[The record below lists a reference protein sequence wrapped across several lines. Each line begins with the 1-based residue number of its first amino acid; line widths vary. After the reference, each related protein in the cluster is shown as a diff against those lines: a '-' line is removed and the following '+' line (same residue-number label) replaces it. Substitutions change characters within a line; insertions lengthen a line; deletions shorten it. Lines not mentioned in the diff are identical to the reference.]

1 VEGHRDGPLAARGS
15 WRCDPMALLVA
26 GRAVCRF
33 SCRTVGEHWQR
44 GRSGTSGQPWMRT
57 KAPSRDRRTGTRRAD
72 RRPAAG
78 AGPRAGHRRPRAR
91 NHHAAIMAGTSGRC
105 PGRRGSGQHPPL
117 TGLWPGGTGS
127 YLWGRDRDRTG
138 RAEPARS
145 RAGGRLSGWSVR
157 QGGRGAPTNRS
168 KLITT
173 VAAALKSEH
182 LVNAPGRGGVND
194 PRAFAPLT
202 STAPGPAS
210 LAPCGH
216 TPRVAAPQQPGRIF
230 LAGE

>member
-15 WRCDPMALLVA
+15 CCCDPMALLVA

-33 SCRTVGEHWQR
+33 SCRTVGEHGQR

-157 QGGRGAPTNRS
+157 QGGPWRTDQPIQADYHGGRCLEKRTFGERPGTRGSQRPEGVRAADVNGPGSCQLGALRS
-168 KLITT
+168 H
-173 VAAALKSEH
+173 A
-182 LVNAPGRGGVND
+182 
-194 PRAFAPLT
+194 
-202 STAPGPAS
+202 
-210 LAPCGH
+210 
-216 TPRVAAPQQPGRIF
+216 
-230 LAGE
+230 